1 MENQEALIRIMHGH
15 RIGHLATTD
24 SHGVPH
30 IVPVCFVYDGTAI
43 YSAIDHKPKR
53 TGGYNMKRL
62 QNILQQPQVAFLV
75 DHYEE
80 DWQQLY
86 YVLLRGTAT
95 ILADG
100 AERQQ
105 ALTLLEA
112 KYPQYQERQL
122 ARSSGLVIKIL
133 PSSIRQG
140 SWQSAER
147 EWRGVEG

>member
-1 MENQEALIRIMHGH
+1 MENRPALIQVMHKH
-15 RIGHLATTD
+15 RIGHLATVD

-53 TGGYNMKRL
+53 TSGYSMKRL
-62 QNILQQPQVAFLV
+62 QNILQHPQVAFLV

-80 DWQQLY
+80 DWLQLY

-95 ILADG
+95 ILEEG

-122 ARSSGLVIKIL
+122 ARGSGLVIKIL
-133 PSSIRQG
+133 PTSVRHW

-147 EWRGVEG
+147 GSRGVEG

>member
-1 MENQEALIRIMHGH
+1 MENRPALIQVMHKH
-15 RIGHLATTD
+15 RIGHLATVD

-43 YSAIDHKPKR
+43 YSAIDHKP
-53 TGGYNMKRL
+53 THTSGYSMKRL
-62 QNILQQPQVAFLV
+62 QNILQHPQVAFLV

-80 DWQQLY
+80 DWLQLY

-95 ILADG
+95 ILEEG
-100 AERQQ
+100 VERLQ

-122 ARSSGLVIKIL
+122 ARSNGLVIKIL
-133 PSSIRQG
+133 PTSIRYW

-147 EWRGVEG
+147 GSRGVEG

>member
-1 MENQEALIRIMHGH
+1 MENRPALIQVMQSH
-15 RIGHLATTD
+15 RIGHLATVD

-30 IVPVCFVYDGTAI
+30 IVPVCFVYDGTAV

-53 TGGYNMKRL
+53 TGGYSMKRL
-62 QNILQQPQVAFLV
+62 QNILQHPQVAFLV

-95 ILADG
+95 ILEDG
-100 AERQQ
+100 TERQQ

-133 PSSIRQG
+133 PSSIRQW

-147 EWRGVEG
+147 ESRGVEG

>member
-1 MENQEALIRIMHGH
+1 MENRHALIQVMHKH
-15 RIGHLATTD
+15 RIGHLATVD
-24 SHGVPH
+24 SHGGPH

-53 TGGYNMKRL
+53 TGGYSMKRL
-62 QNILQQPQVAFLV
+62 QNILQHPQVAFLV

-80 DWQQLY
+80 DWPQLY

-95 ILADG
+95 ILEDG
-100 AERQQ
+100 TERQQ

-133 PSSIRQG
+133 PTSIRHW

-147 EWRGVEG
+147 RDVGE

>member
-1 MENQEALIRIMHGH
+1 MENWDPLTQLVQQH

-24 SHGVPH
+24 TQGTPH
-30 IVPVCFVYDGTAI
+30 LVPVCFVYDGTAI

-53 TGGYNMKRL
+53 TSGYGMKRL

-86 YVLLRGTAT
+86 YVMIRGTAT
-95 ILADG
+95 ILEHG
-100 AERQQ
+100 REYLQ
-105 ALTLLEA
+105 ALTMLEA
-112 KYPQYQERQL
+112 KYAQYRERHL
-122 ARSSGLVIKIL
+122 AHRAGLVIKIL
-133 PSSIRQG
+133 PTSVRHW

-147 EWRGVEG
+147 REGDKA

>member
-1 MENQEALIRIMHGH
+1 MENRPALIQVMQAH
-15 RIGHLATTD
+15 RIGHLATVD

-30 IVPVCFVYDGTAI
+30 IVPVCFVYDGTAV

-53 TGGYNMKRL
+53 TGGYGMKRL
-62 QNILQQPQVAFLV
+62 QNILQHPQVAFLV

-95 ILADG
+95 ILEDG
-100 AERQQ
+100 TERQQ
-105 ALTLLEA
+105 ALALLEA

-122 ARSSGLVIKIL
+122 ARGSGLVIKIL
-133 PSSIRQG
+133 PTSIRQW

-147 EWRGVEG
+147 DGGKER